1 MNQDQDARPGRH
13 RRSAV
18 PEKGYQSWVFTALG
32 LIMVF
37 ALLGLWVSW
46 TPAIFYGLLIL
57 IAACYGGVVLICR

>member
-1 MNQDQDARPGRH
+1 MNQDQDAPNRG

-18 PEKGYQSWVFTALG
+18 PDTGYPSWVFTILG

-46 TPAIFYGLLIL
+46 TPAIFYGLLMI
-57 IAACYGGVVLICR
+57 IGACYCGVLLVCRD